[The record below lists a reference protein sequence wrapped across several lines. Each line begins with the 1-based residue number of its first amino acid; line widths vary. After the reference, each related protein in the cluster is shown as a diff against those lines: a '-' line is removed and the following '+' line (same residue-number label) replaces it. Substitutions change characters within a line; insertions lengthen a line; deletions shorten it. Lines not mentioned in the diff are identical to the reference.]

1 MRRKSIKTITIF
13 ETLNFFF
20 QILMKKHVSIFIY
33 FLIQYY
39 MYMNTILYI
48 LYLIYLIY
56 IYIDKLK
63 YILIEYYHDFKNVRL
78 FY

>member
-1 MRRKSIKTITIF
+1 
-13 ETLNFFF
+13 
-20 QILMKKHVSIFIY
+20 
-33 FLIQYY
+33 

-48 LYLIYLIY
+48 LY

-63 YILIEYYHDFKNVRL
+63 YILIEYYQDFKNVRL

>member
-1 MRRKSIKTITIF
+1 
-13 ETLNFFF
+13 
-20 QILMKKHVSIFIY
+20 MKKHVSIFIY

-48 LYLIYLIY
+48 LY

>member
-48 LYLIYLIY
+48 LY

-63 YILIEYYHDFKNVRL
+63 YILIEYYYDFKNVRL

>member
-1 MRRKSIKTITIF
+1 
-13 ETLNFFF
+13 
-20 QILMKKHVSIFIY
+20 
-33 FLIQYY
+33 

-48 LYLIYLIY
+48 LY

>member
-1 MRRKSIKTITIF
+1 MRRKSIKTVTIF
-13 ETLNFFF
+13 EMLNFFF

-48 LYLIYLIY
+48 LY

>member
-33 FLIQYY
+33 FLIQYF

-48 LYLIYLIY
+48 LY